1 MPGAPQDWHRKL
13 CSRFPVWARPG
24 QGPRRGRGEAWTC
37 HRRPLGKVLA
47 HPPQAG
53 CSALLPPHGTRAP
66 SVAGAEVVI
75 TKEPCASAQ
84 VWAGLP
90 TQPRWRLFPEA
101 TKHLPQLAS
110 VGGHRG
116 LGALH

>member
-1 MPGAPQDWHRKL
+1 M
-13 CSRFPVWARPG
+13 
-24 QGPRRGRGEAWTC
+24 
-37 HRRPLGKVLA
+37 
-47 HPPQAG
+47 
-53 CSALLPPHGTRAP
+53 
-66 SVAGAEVVI
+66 I

-110 VGGHRG
+110 VGGHQG